1 MLERQ
6 IGILLAHAP
15 LWEPEEV
22 YQRVFVFCFF
32 SFLFFLIFIF
42 TLFYFTILY
51 WFCHTLTWICHGCTW
66 VPNPEPPSH
75 PISSL
80 YQRVFEN
87 TWFKIKPGFIQAYIF
102 LVFVMIG
109 QINLSLTSLTNSFL
123 LKWKSCDQHS
133 SSYPLTW
140 SKGLPSS
147 GPLPSRWI
155 LFLILTELWPFTKQS
170 SFLLPLCF
178 MPSSA

>member
-1 MLERQ
+1 MLPYGNLRRFIREY
-6 IGILLAHAP
+6 LF
-15 LWEPEEV
+15 
-22 YQRVFVFCFF
+22 FVFLV
-32 SFLFFLIFIF
+32 SFFLIFIF

-51 WFCHTLTWICHGCTW
+51 WFCHTLTWICQRCTW

-109 QINLSLTSLTNSFL
+109 QINLSLTSFIQDGDPCFNPVS
-123 LKWKSCDQHS
+123 W
-133 SSYPLTW
+133 Y
-140 SKGLPSS
+140 
-147 GPLPSRWI
+147 I
-155 LFLILTELWPFTKQS
+155 FTKGSLIMSTKPWRDPGCKLIGLKSRLMIQEWRCS
-170 SFLLPLCF
+170 
-178 MPSSA
+178 